1 MIDNACKYSQGE
13 VLIRLY
19 EEYERWGIAVKDS
32 GIGIPADEM
41 ELIFQSFYRG
51 SNTREYVGQGIGLS
65 LSMKIFSVYRGK
77 VSIRSEEGK
86 ETEVRVVFA

>member
-1 MIDNACKYSQGE
+1 
-13 VLIRLY
+13 
-19 EEYERWGIAVKDS
+19 
-32 GIGIPADEM
+32 M

-51 SNTREYVGQGIGLS
+51 SNTREYAGQGIGLS

-86 ETEVRVVFA
+86 GTEVRVVFA